1 MTKKRIG
8 RGIAVAVALAVGAA
22 ATAAQQVLDVDMDAG
37 RELAGGAEYSF
48 RGDPIMDYGRR
59 LVLVSEAADPLAVT
73 AYSLEDGSVRAVFG
87 GGRAGDGPG
96 ELTQV
101 DATAV
106 GPEGVYVA
114 GGGRVLYWSWQG
126 ALLHQWKPSTPLT
139 IDLCALRGRPAVP
152 LQHGGL
158 VFRDDDGESVVLDGE
173 ARTEMDWTGVRTNEE
188 AFRVIHAYHS
198 NMMAC
203 NDSAA
208 YVLAGASHALTEHK
222 TGMEPRWIPMP
233 PELVEAARM
242 RMDRSSESHF
252 FPGYGDLFLAEDGRL
267 VITTFGNWVAGAV
280 VDPATGCYALM
291 TNTNAPVG
299 WSYAG
304 MFGDSV
310 VTLEGSRQPTT
321 GMVDGKRR
329 AVYST
334 EETHIFVRPVRSVS
348 GEPCPPRD

>member
-1 MTKKRIG
+1 MRKKRIG
-8 RGIAVAVALAVGAA
+8 RGIAVAVALAVGASEA
-22 ATAAQQVLDVDMDAG
+22 AAQQVLAADMDAG

-48 RGDPIMDYGRR
+48 RGNATVDYGRR

-73 AYSLEDGSVRAVFG
+73 AYSLDDGSVQAVFG

-96 ELTQV
+96 ELTRV

-106 GPEGVYVA
+106 GPDGVYVA

-126 ALLHQWKPSTPLT
+126 TLLHQWKPSTPET
-139 IDLCALRGRPAVP
+139 VDLCALNGRPAVP

-158 VFRDDDGESVVLDGE
+158 VFRGDDGESVVLDGE
-173 ARTEMDWTGVRTNEE
+173 ARTELDWTGVRTNEA
-188 AFRVIHAYHS
+188 AFRVMHAYHS

-208 YVLAGASHALTEHK
+208 YVLASASHALTEHK
-222 TGMEPRWIPMP
+222 TGTEPRRVPMP

-304 MFGDSV
+304 LFGDSV

-334 EETHIFVRPVRSVS
+334 EETHIFVRPVRPVS

>member
-1 MTKKRIG
+1 MTKMRIG

-222 TGMEPRWIPMP
+222 VGAEPRWVPMP

-242 RMDRSSESHF
+242 RMNRSSESHF
-252 FPGYGDLFLAEDGRL
+252 FPGYRDLFLAEDGRL
-267 VITTFGNWVAGAV
+267 VITTFGHWAGVV

-291 TNTNAPVG
+291 RNRNAPVG

-321 GMVDGKRR
+321 GMVDGQRR

-334 EETHIFVRPVRSVS
+334 EETHIFVRPVRPVS
-348 GEPCPPRD
+348 GEPCPPRH